1 MKVTPRNMV
10 RAALVLTAAGVIGA
24 IGACKNDSGT
34 NPPPPP
40 PPPPP
45 PAIRAPIGL
54 TATAVSATGINLAW
68 TDSAT
73 NETGFRVDRCSG
85 AACTTFAQVGT
96 NLAANT
102 VAFSD
107 TGLVASTS
115 YSYRVRAFNATD
127 SSAWSTT
134 ATATTLAAGAGSIT
148 LIGAGEITTCSS
160 LGNAA
165 TATLIDN
172 QIKADSNT
180 IVFTTGN
187 NIASGSGSTDP
198 NACFGPTWGK
208 FLTAKGGMHVA
219 LGDMDFRSVGGAANV
234 YSYFGNSAGAPTGY
248 YSFNAGSWHII
259 VLNTTSEQTPGTCG
273 WSTDGAPGGSRCD
286 TVATHPELT
295 WLTQDLATNTKPC
308 ILAISWERRLYTTG
322 APDPGKLGRNAN
334 LNAIAEALYAS
345 GADVLVSAKDKQY
358 ERFPKSDPDGA
369 ANPKGFAQ
377 FIVGTGGRSLDRMNA
392 ATGGNPV
399 AAQFGGV
406 TGTADS
412 WGVMKFTLHDGSYD
426 YEFIPTA
433 AGGFTDKSTSSVAC
447 N

>member
-10 RAALVLTAAGVIGA
+10 RAALVFTVAGVIGA
-24 IGACKNDSGT
+24 VGACKNDNGT

-54 TATAVSATGINLAW
+54 TATAVSATKINLAW

-85 AACTTFAQVGT
+85 PACTNFAQVGT

-107 TGLVASTS
+107 SGLTASTS

-127 SSAWSTT
+127 SSAWSSTVS
-134 ATATTLAAGAGSIT
+134 ATTLAAGASGIT

-160 LGNAA
+160 VGNSA
-165 TATLIDN
+165 TAALVDN

-187 NIASGSGSTDP
+187 NIASGSGNTDP
-198 NACFGPTWGK
+198 STCFGPTWGK

-219 LGDMDFRSVGGAANV
+219 LGNMDFQSVGGADKV

-286 TVATHPELT
+286 TVATHPELA
-295 WLTQDLATNTKPC
+295 WLLQDLNSNTKPC
-308 ILAISWERRLYTTG
+308 IMAISWERRLYTSTSG
-322 APDPGKLGRNAN
+322 TLGRNAN
-334 LNAIAEALYAS
+334 LNAVASALYAA
-345 GADVLVSAKDKQY
+345 GADILVSAKDKQY
-358 ERFPKSDPDGA
+358 ERFPKLNVDGA
-369 ANPKGFAQ
+369 PDPKGFAQ
-377 FIVGTGGRSLDRMNA
+377 FIVGTGGRSLDHMNA
-392 ATGGNPV
+392 AASGNPV

-406 TGTADS
+406 TGTPDS

-433 AGGFTDKSTSSVAC
+433 PGGFTDKSTTSVAC